1 MSASK
6 ARITRLRIEV
16 SGTVQGVGFRP
27 YCYHL
32 AHKLKLTGWINNQ
45 GQGVTIEVQGHNPM
59 RFINQLPITPPDA
72 ARIEHIS
79 HSRVN
84 RIDNENEFII
94 KPSHVST
101 MMAQIPTD
109 RGLCAECLNEL
120 FDPKS
125 RYYRYPFIGCTQCGP
140 RYSLITSLPY
150 DRKHTSMH
158 KFHLCPLCKAAY
170 HDKTNRRFHAQSIA
184 CALCGPQLKPNNIKN
199 LSHYLRTG
207 KIVAI
212 KNTSGFHLICNAYDA
227 QAIDLLRQHK
237 NRQKKPFA
245 LMCSN
250 IESARR
256 YAHLDEQSENLLI
269 SPQRPIVIV
278 KKKFNCALATNIA
291 PDVNTYG
298 LMLPYTPLQYLIFN
312 ELAGRPSGVD
322 WLSKAHDIALL
333 VTSANLS
340 GEPVIIDNAQA
351 KTHLK
356 NIADL
361 IIDHDLNIVTHA
373 DDSIVKATDN
383 QTVFIRRARAFSPQ
397 AIQLNQK
404 FPPLL
409 AVGGEGKNTICLI
422 RDNNA
427 FISQYIGD
435 LNNSATLSTFEETIL
450 HMQKILSIQP
460 IAIAHDLHPDFYST
474 RYAQSQGLTTF
485 AIQHHHAHL
494 AGVAAEYHIN
504 QPALGL
510 ALDGYGLGNDKQA
523 WGGELLLIHQAHA
536 QRLGHLRPLNHIG
549 GDLAA
554 KEPWRMAAAVLALL
568 GRENEIPQRFPYP
581 QAAALRRQL
590 NITTALTSSCGRL
603 FDAAAS
609 LLGITDF
616 NHHDGQAAMELESLV
631 TKPRIMEGGWR
642 IHQNQLDFYPL
653 LNHLIDL
660 HNPREGANL
669 FHGTLIEG
677 LCTWVAQQARQH
689 NINVILLSG
698 GCMLNQIINQ
708 DLLKGLRKRGLHP
721 LLPQQHPP
729 NDAGLSLGQAWITG
743 LKLTQNTCI

>member
-1 MSASK
+1 MSTNKTRA
-6 ARITRLRIEV
+6 TRLRIKV

-32 AHKLKLTGWINNQ
+32 AHKLKLTGWIRNQ
-45 GQGVTIEVQGHNPM
+45 GQGVIIEIQGHNPM
-59 RFINQLPITPPDA
+59 RFINHLSITPPA
-72 ARIEHIS
+72 AAHVEHIT
-79 HSRVN
+79 HSQINKV
-84 RIDNENEFII
+84 DDESEFII
-94 KPSHVST
+94 KPSHIST

-120 FDPKS
+120 FDPRS

-158 KFHLCPLCKAAY
+158 KFHLCSLCKVAY

-184 CALCGPQLKPNNIKN
+184 CAQCGPQLKPNSIKK
-199 LSHYLRTG
+199 LSHCLRAG

-212 KNTSGFHLICNAYDA
+212 KNTGGFHLICNAYNSR
-227 QAIDLLRQHK
+227 AIDLLRQHK
-237 NRQKKPFA
+237 NRPKKSFA
-245 LMCSN
+245 FMCSN

-256 YAHLDEQSENLLI
+256 YAHLDTQTECLLTG
-269 SPQRPIVIV
+269 PQRPIVIV
-278 KKKFNCALATNIA
+278 KKKPGCTLAANIA
-291 PDVNTYG
+291 PDLNTYG

-312 ELAGRPSGVD
+312 ELAGCPSGVD

-333 VTSANLS
+333 ITSANRP
-340 GEPVIIDNAQA
+340 GEPVIIDNTQA

-361 IIDHDLNIVTHA
+361 IIDHDLDIVTRA
-373 DDSIVKATDN
+373 DDSIVKITDN

-397 AIQLNQK
+397 AIQLRQK

-409 AVGGEGKNTICLI
+409 AVGGNKKNTVCLI
-422 RDNNA
+422 RDDKA
-427 FISQYIGD
+427 FISQHLGS
-435 LNNSATLSTFEETIL
+435 LNNSATLHSFEETIL

-460 IAIAHDLHPDFYST
+460 VAIAHDLHPDFCST
-474 RYAQSQGLTTF
+474 RYAQDQGLTTF

-510 ALDGYGLGNDKQA
+510 ALDGYGLGDDQQA

-536 QRLGHLRPLNHIG
+536 QRLGHLRPLNYVG
-549 GDLAA
+549 GDRTA
-554 KEPWRMAAAVLALL
+554 KEPWRMAAAVFFLL
-568 GRENEIPQRFPYP
+568 NRESDIPQRFPYP
-581 QAAALRRQL
+581 QATAFRQL
-590 NITTALTSSCGRL
+590 LKTTTTLTSSCGRL

-609 LLGITDF
+609 LLGIADF
-616 NHHDGQAAMELESLV
+616 NHYDGQAAMELESLV
-631 TKPRIMEGGWR
+631 TKPKTMEGGWR
-642 IHQNQLDFYPL
+642 IHQSQLDFSPL

-660 HNPREGANL
+660 SNPYEGANL

-677 LCTWVAQQARQH
+677 LCDWVAQQADQH
-689 NINVILLSG
+689 NINIILLSG
-698 GCMLNQIINQ
+698 GCMLNQIISQ
-708 DLLKGLRKRGLHP
+708 GLLIGLRKRGLHP
-721 LLPQQHPP
+721 LLPQQHPA
-729 NDAGLSLGQAWITG
+729 NDAGLSLGQAWVAG
-743 LKLTQNTCI
+743 LKLIQNT